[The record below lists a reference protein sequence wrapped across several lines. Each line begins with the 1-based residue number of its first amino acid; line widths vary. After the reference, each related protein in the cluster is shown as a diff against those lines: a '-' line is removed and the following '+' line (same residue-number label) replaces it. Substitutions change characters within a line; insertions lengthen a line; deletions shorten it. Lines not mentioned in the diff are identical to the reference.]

1 MSIRTTRGN
10 VKKQL
15 EAKKNEEK
23 MDAETVAKVIALQED
38 IADLKG
44 DLTNYIEKQLD

>member
-1 MSIRTTRGN
+1 MSKRVTRGS

-15 EAKKNEEK
+15 EAKNEE
-23 MDAETVAKVIALQED
+23 MDAETIATVIALQED